1 MRWLAIPLS
10 LLVFG
15 SPLGAAD
22 LASPLQVINAV
33 GKEGG
38 GNAEATKAWAELV
51 KAGPDALFP
60 ILNAIADDKPTSAN
74 WLRTAVNAIAE
85 KQTVAG
91 GKFDAAKLTEFVNDT
106 KNSATS
112 RTITFELLRTQ
123 DPVAAKA
130 LLPKFLSDSS
140 LDLRRA
146 AIADALP
153 KEPKAS
159 EIATL
164 QTLFAAARDKDQ
176 VESIAKELEKLKSPA
191 DITKHFGTITQWKL
205 SEMFDN
211 ADEIGFQK
219 VYAPET
225 SAERQGW
232 KATQSSATYG
242 NIDLNTAIEKKMHTV
257 AYAAADILADAETPA
272 EIRLASQNAIKVFL
286 NGKEVF
292 GREAYHHGNKMDQH
306 VAKVTLAKG
315 KNTLLVKVCQN
326 DQPYQWTQVWGF
338 AARICDGTG
347 GALKLRQLVD
357 DKPVSLGEL
366 APDTAKEKN

>member
-1 MRWLAIPLS
+1 MRWLAIPFV
-10 LLVFG
+10 LLVVG
-15 SPLGAAD
+15 PPLSAAD
-22 LASPLQVINAV
+22 LDASLRVINAV
-33 GKEGG
+33 GKEGT
-38 GNAEATKAWAELV
+38 GNAVATKAWAELV

-85 KQTVAG
+85 NQSGAG
-91 GKFDAAKLTEFVNDT
+91 GKFDATKLTEFVNDT
-106 KNSATS
+106 KKSATS

-130 LLPKFLSDSS
+130 LLPKFLNDSS

-146 AIADALP
+146 GIADALP

-159 EIATL
+159 EIPML

-176 VESIAKELEKLKSPA
+176 VESIAKELEKLKEPA
-191 DITKHFGTITQWKL
+191 NITKHYGTITQWAL
-205 SEMFDN
+205 SDVFDN
-211 ADEIGFQK
+211 TDELGFQK

-225 SAERQGW
+225 SADHKGW
-232 KATQSSATYG
+232 KRTQSSATYG
-242 NIDLNTAIEKKMHTV
+242 TIDLNVAIEKKMHTV

-315 KNTLLVKVCQN
+315 KNTILVKACQN

-338 AARICDGTG
+338 AARICDSTG

-366 APDTAKEKN
+366 APDTAKEKK

>member
-306 VAKVTLAKG
+306 VAKVILAKG

-338 AARICDGTG
+338 AARICDSTG

-366 APDTAKEKN
+366 APDTAKEKK